1 MKTLNLVQGSPEW
14 HQHRATSFNAS
25 DAPAMLGVSP
35 YKTRSELLREKAT
48 GITPD
53 VDQSTQRRFDDGHR
67 YEALARPLAEQ
78 IIGEEL
84 FPCVGSEGKLSA
96 SFDGLTMAGD
106 AVFEHKTPNDEIRAA
121 AQQGNNAILLPD
133 HYRAQMEQQL
143 MVSGADRVLFLATK
157 WDGDTLVEQLLF
169 WHFSDPELRDRIVH
183 GWCQF
188 AEDLAAY
195 QERPQEAPAPAG
207 KAPDQLPALHIAVT
221 GMVTASNLAEYK
233 GQAIAFFKGIKTDL
247 QTDQD
252 FADAEK
258 AVKFCSDIESR
269 VEAAKQH
276 ALSQTATIDELFR
289 ALDSVKEEARSKR
302 LELDKLVKSRKESIR
317 SEIAYAGRDA
327 IAAHYDTMNATLGE
341 HHITLPATIGADLNA
356 AIKGKRTVS
365 SIRDAVDGVVAQHK
379 IAASQKADQVRACIA
394 VLADAGAGH
403 ETLFADRVVLCAS
416 KAPDDLRNLIKARIA
431 EHDAKERQ
439 RIENE
444 REKIRAEEAAKL
456 KAEQES
462 KAAQEARE
470 MAPAPAAPVAT
481 PVASPASVAAPVNR
495 TPAPKSS
502 RPTDRQIIDV
512 LTLHYR
518 VHDSVVI
525 GWLLDMD
532 IDAASNELAT

>member
-1 MKTLNLVQGSPEW
+1 MKTINLVQGTALW
-14 HQHRATSFNAS
+14 HQHRASHFNAS

-35 YKTRSELLREKAT
+35 YKTRAQLLREVAT
-48 GITPD
+48 GVTAE
-53 VDQSTQRRFDDGHR
+53 VDPGTQRRFDDGHR
-67 YEALARPLAEQ
+67 FEALARPIAEK
-78 IIGEEL
+78 IIGDEL
-84 FPCVGSEGKLSA
+84 FPCTGSEGKLSA
-96 SFDGLTMAGD
+96 SFDGLTMDGKVA
-106 AVFEHKTPNDEIRAA
+106 FEHKTANDEIRSA

-157 WDGDTLVEQLLF
+157 WDGDTLVEELRF
-169 WHFSDPELRDRIVH
+169 WHLSDPELRDRIMQ

-188 AEDLAAY
+188 ADDLAGY

-207 KAPDQLPALHIAVT
+207 KSPDQLPALHIELT

-233 GQAIAFFKGIKTDL
+233 DHAIAVFRGIKTDL

-269 VEAAKQH
+269 IEAAKQH

-341 HHITLPATIGADLNA
+341 HRITLPASIGADLNA

-379 IAASQKADQVRACIA
+379 IAASQRAEQVRACIA
-394 VLADAGAGH
+394 VLDVDAAGH
-403 ETLFADRVVLCAS
+403 PDLFPDRVALCAS
-416 KAPDDLRNLIKARIA
+416 KAPDDLRNLVKTRIVDH
-431 EHDAKERQ
+431 EAKEQARVDAD
-439 RIENE
+439 RE
-444 REKIRAEEAAKL
+444 RIRAEEAAKL
-456 KAEQES
+456 KTEQ
-462 KAAQEARE
+462 AAQEAQQ
-470 MAPAPAAPVAT
+470 AAPVQSA
-481 PVASPASVAAPVNR
+481 PVAAAVASPANR

-525 GWLLDMD
+525 GWLINMD
-532 IDAASNELAT
+532 LDAASKELAA